1 MRRAAFALLVALFV
15 GLSASAAEQPRLVV
29 VISVDQLRFD
39 YVDRFAPWLT
49 ERGFKRFLK
58 EGAVFSNARYRY
70 SVTFTGPGHA
80 AIGTGLLPAENGI
93 VGNSWFERD
102 APVDEAQWQ
111 WYFNDITPY
120 VAPDLAKRKIAPH
133 ERWWK
138 LAGTPRY
145 CT

>member
-1 MRRAAFALLVALFV
+1 MRRVALLLTLFLGVTAFA
-15 GLSASAAEQPRLVV
+15 AEPPRLVV

-39 YVDRFAPWLT
+39 YVDRFSPWLT
-49 ERGFKRFLK
+49 ERGFKRFVK

-102 APVDEAQWQ
+102 AEIGRA
-111 WYFNDITPY
+111 
-120 VAPDLAKRKIAPH
+120 ACR
-133 ERWWK
+133 
-138 LAGTPRY
+138 AGRGR
-145 CT
+145 